1 MIKNITMTI
10 SLILGFSIPLF
21 SQTAPTS
28 NLSAKLSSI
37 QMCIRDSI
45 EAEWE
50 SVTLFKLMK
59 AFERMLSQFE
69 ERKRC
74 V

>member
-1 MIKNITMTI
+1 MEEFEALETRRMSQVSRGNIEPE
-10 SLILGFSIPLF
+10 LKKFAEKAF
-21 SQTAPTS
+21 
-28 NLSAKLSSI
+28 
-37 QMCIRDSI
+37 I

-69 ERKRC
+69 ERKQ
-74 V
+74 VHLSLIHIY